1 MASSER
7 GASSSKVRTHE
18 PWLAKTGVA
27 PWLPVCFLACA
38 VAVLAI
44 GEDASEPHGPLPL
57 DRRAFRFVIG
67 HRTDAEVSVA
77 RALSHLGDPVA
88 LAVLAL
94 VVGVW
99 LWMSRPILDAAV
111 PALALVAASA
121 TEAIAKQI
129 IGRPRPPVAYHLVH
143 ESDASFPSGHTT
155 GSAALFVAF
164 ALVLAPEVRSRVA
177 RRGLVVGFAVLAAA
191 VGASRLLLGVHWLTD
206 VVAGWCLGTA
216 WAAGLVLLVAH
227 ARARTRAGPGGG

>member
-1 MASSER
+1 MATRER
-7 GASSSKVRTHE
+7 GVPSTVVRKRE
-18 PWLAKTGVA
+18 PRPARGGIA
-27 PWLPVCFLACA
+27 PWLPVGLLACI
-38 VAVLAI
+38 VAGLAI
-44 GEDASEPHGPLPL
+44 AEGASEPHGLLPL
-57 DRRAFRFVIG
+57 DRRTFRFVIA

-94 VVGVW
+94 VAGVW

-111 PALALVAASA
+111 PALALVAASV

-155 GSAALFVAF
+155 GSAALFMAF
-164 ALVLAPEVRSRVA
+164 ALVLTPEVRSRLA
-177 RRGLVVGFAVLAAA
+177 RRSLVVGFAVLAAA

-216 WAAGLVLLVAH
+216 WATGIVLLVAH
-227 ARARTRAGPGGG
+227 ARARASVGPGGG